1 MARSKRRKVSRQ
13 RGASR
18 GKQGTPAWMWL
29 LTGILIGLG
38 LAYYLWAKGYIPTP
52 QSEQPKAAD
61 SGQLRSSEPA
71 LADDLSTPEA
81 KPDKPRYDFF
91 TVLPEMEVVVPEQEL
106 KDSSQPQ
113 SPQTPEADE
122 EIYLLQVGSFRQT
135 GDAEQMKAR
144 LALLGMT
151 AKIQS
156 VSVNEATWHRVR
168 IGPVTGARQAD
179 EIRQR
184 LATNGIDCLVMKNP

>member
-1 MARSKRRKVSRQ
+1 MARSKRRKVSKQ

-18 GKQGTPAWMWL
+18 GQQGTPAWMWL

-52 QSEQPKAAD
+52 QVEQPLAGDA
-61 SGQLRSSEPA
+61 SLQQQSEPA
-71 LADDLSTPEA
+71 LADDLSKPEA

-106 KDSSQPQ
+106 KESSQPQ
-113 SPQTPEADE
+113 SQQSPQTDAEN
-122 EIYLLQVGSFRQT
+122 YLLQVGSFRQT

-151 AKIQS
+151 AKIQT
-156 VSVNEATWHRVR
+156 VRVNEATWHRVR

-179 EIRQR
+179 ELRQR
-184 LATNGIDCLVMKNP
+184 LAANGIDSLVMKNP